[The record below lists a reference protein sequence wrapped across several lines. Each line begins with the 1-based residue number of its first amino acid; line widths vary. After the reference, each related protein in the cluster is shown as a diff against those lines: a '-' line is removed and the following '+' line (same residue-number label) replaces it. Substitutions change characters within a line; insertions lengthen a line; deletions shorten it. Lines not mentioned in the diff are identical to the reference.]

1 MEPGRSRGA
10 GRSPSGPTP
19 ETASANRPASAWAP
33 LRDYPIFRALWIAQF
48 ASNVGTWMQTVGAQW
63 LLVDRSPLLVA
74 LVQTASSLPIV
85 VLALPAGAWAD
96 LVDRRRLLLGAQ
108 VGMFLAA
115 AALAAMTF
123 LGAATPAVILTLTFL
138 LGCGNAVAS
147 PAWQA
152 IQPDLVERAVLP
164 QAAALNGVN
173 MNLARAVGPAL
184 GGVIVA
190 TAGAGWVFALN
201 ALSFVGIAAVVTRW
215 RAPERVDVGSRE
227 RLVEALR
234 AGGRYVRHA
243 LIVRRLLYR
252 AILFIPAASAVWALL
267 PVVAAANLGLGSAGY
282 GLLLGMVGIGAVT
295 GALVIP
301 QLRARAGSAR
311 LVTGP
316 MFVTAA
322 ATAMV
327 ATVGNA
333 LLAGLALVPVGGAW
347 IAVMSSLNSG
357 LQLAL
362 PNWVRAR
369 ALAYYLVV
377 FQGTQAVGALIW
389 GTVADRTSVT
399 TALLIS
405 AAVLSLGAVLG
416 LRTPM
421 PDTSK
426 LDRTLSAHWPAPQL
440 MFTPNAEDGPVLVT
454 LTYRVP
460 EHNAV
465 AFTDAMRHVGRSR
478 RRTGALRW
486 ELFRDGTDPTR
497 FVESYLVGTWA
508 EHLRQREHRLTGAD
522 RRFEE
527 EAHRYAL
534 GAPEVAHLFPP
545 PAEPTKR

>member
-1 MEPGRSRGA
+1 M
-10 GRSPSGPTP
+10 
-19 ETASANRPASAWAP
+19 
-33 LRDYPIFRALWIAQF
+33 AQF

-63 LLVDRSPLLVA
+63 LLVEHSPLLVS

-85 VLALPAGAWAD
+85 MLALPAGAWAD

-108 VGMFLAA
+108 VGMFLSA
-115 AALAAMTF
+115 AALAAITF
-123 LGAATPAVILTLTFL
+123 LGAASPALILTLTFF

-190 TAGAGWVFALN
+190 TAGAGWVFVLN
-201 ALSFVGIAAVVTRW
+201 AVSFVGIAAVVARW
-215 RAPERVDVGSRE
+215 RAPERVNVGSRE
-227 RLVEALR
+227 HLVEALR

-252 AILFIPAASAVWALL
+252 AVLFIPAASAVWALL
-267 PVVAAANLGLGSAGY
+267 PVVASRNLGLGSAGY
-282 GLLLGMVGIGAVT
+282 GLLLGMVGAGAVT

-301 QLRARAGSAR
+301 RVRARVGSAR
-311 LVTGP
+311 LVT
-316 MFVTAA
+316 A
-322 ATAMV
+322 AMV
-327 ATVGNA
+327 VTSAAVGVIA
-333 LLAGLALVPVGGAW
+333 FVGHPVLVGLALVPVGGAW
-347 IAVMSSLNSG
+347 IAVMSSLNAG

-369 ALAYYLVV
+369 GLAYYLVV
-377 FQGTQAVGALIW
+377 FQGAQAIGAVIW
-389 GTVADRTSVT
+389 GVVADLTSVR
-399 TALLIS
+399 TALLVA
-405 AAVLSLGAVLG
+405 AAVLMLGAVLG

-426 LDRTLSAHWPAPQL
+426 LDRTHSTHWPVPQL
-440 MFTPNAEDGPVLVT
+440 TLTPNAQDGPVMVT
-454 LTYRVP
+454 VTYRV
-460 EHNAV
+460 EERNAV

-486 ELFRDGTDPTR
+486 ELFRDGGDPTR

-508 EHLRQREHRLTGAD
+508 EHLRQHDHRLTGAD
-522 RRFEE
+522 RRFED

-534 GAPEVAHLFPP
+534 GAPEIAHLFPP
-545 PAEPTKR
+545 PASER

>member
-1 MEPGRSRGA
+1 VGSGHGDSA
-10 GRSPSGPTP
+10 GRPPTP
-19 ETASANRPASAWAP
+19 ETGPAPRPESAWAP
-33 LRDYPIFRALWIAQF
+33 IRYYPIFRALWIAQF

-63 LLVDRSPLLVA
+63 LLVDHSPLLVS

-85 VLALPAGAWAD
+85 MLALPAGAWAD

-115 AALAAMTF
+115 AALAASTF
-123 LGAATPAVILTLTFL
+123 LGAAFPALILALTFL

-190 TAGAGWVFALN
+190 TAGAGWVFVLN
-201 ALSFVGIAAVVTRW
+201 AVSFVGIAAVVARW

-252 AILFIPAASAVWALL
+252 AVLFIPAASAVWALL
-267 PVVAAANLGLGSAGY
+267 PVVASRNLGLGSAGY
-282 GLLLGMVGIGAVT
+282 GLLLGMVGVGAVT

-301 QLRARAGSAR
+301 RLRARVGSAR
-311 LVTGP
+311 LVTAA
-316 MFVTAA
+316 MLVTSAA
-322 ATAMV
+322 
-327 ATVGNA
+327 VGVIA
-333 LLAGLALVPVGGAW
+333 LVGHPVLVGLAMVPVGGAW
-347 IAVMSSLNSG
+347 IAVMSSLNAG

-369 ALAYYLVV
+369 GLAYYLVV
-377 FQGTQAVGALIW
+377 FQGAQALGAVIW
-389 GTVADRTSVT
+389 GVVADQTSVT
-399 TALLIS
+399 TALLAA
-405 AAVLSLGAVLG
+405 AAVLVLGAVLG
-416 LRTPM
+416 VRTPM

-426 LDRTLSAHWPAPQL
+426 LDRTHSAHWPVPQL
-440 MFTPNAEDGPVLVT
+440 TFTPDAQDGPVMVT
-454 LTYRVP
+454 VTYRVEEP
-460 EHNAV
+460 NAV
-465 AFTDAMRHVGRSR
+465 AFTEAMRHVGRSR

-486 ELFRDGTDPTR
+486 ELFRDGGDPTR

-508 EHLRQREHRLTGAD
+508 EHLRQHDHRLTGAD

-527 EAHRYAL
+527 QALRHAL

-545 PAEPTKR
+545 PGSER